1 MQRLKMNL
9 VAASVSAAV
18 GNEYTVSAGL
28 SKSTAADVIASL
40 TDGATVTA
48 AGVSNGFA
56 AGATGNAYKFN
67 QANNTFTYNTTSTA
81 AELQSY
87 LTPKAGDTATSQLKL
102 VAQSRMLFWLV
113 MAKSQQ
119 KTGLNFIL
127 TPLGI

>member
-1 MQRLKMNL
+1 MN
-9 VAASVSAAV
+9 
-18 GNEYTVSAGL
+18 TL
-28 SKSTAADVIASL
+28 SLACRKSTAADVIASL

-56 AGATGNAYKFN
+56 AGQLEMLINLIK
-67 QANNTFTYNTTSTA
+67 QTTLLPCHHPTA

-87 LTPKAGDTATSQLKL
+87 LTPKAGIPQLSQLKL